1 MDILLF
7 AQIVALEFGMISQV
21 LLVTLLA
28 SAQGNLAPARSTYT
42 RCLGNV
48 MRADLK
54 VKTEPAAFTAKLAES
69 CKAEEAAFRSAS
81 VAVDVAAKISRATA
95 DKNATEEITYIRENT
110 AETYMSYM
118 DTNTSPR

>member
-1 MDILLF
+1 
-7 AQIVALEFGMISQV
+7 MISQV

-54 VKTEPAAFTAKLAES
+54 VKTEPAEFTVKIAAA

-95 DKNATEEITYIRENT
+95 EQNANEEISYIRENT
-110 AETYMSYM
+110 TETYLSYM